1 VAASAPP
8 RPPAEAAPGLQII
21 LFTDMSGST
30 ALTSRL
36 GDAAAQE
43 VLRTHDAIVRDALRR
58 HGGTEIKHTGDGI
71 MAAFP
76 SASGAIECAI
86 AVQQALAAHNE
97 RHRDAAIRVRIGLNA
112 GEPVAEGQD
121 LFGSAVQAA
130 ARITA
135 HARPGQILVADVVR
149 QLAAGKG
156 FNFSNRG
163 RATLKGF
170 PHRFRL
176 HEVRWA
182 E

>member
-1 VAASAPP
+1 MISVGTLSS
-8 RPPAEAAPGLQII
+8 
-21 LFTDMSGST
+21 TSGWAT
-30 ALTSRL
+30 
-36 GDAAAQE
+36 
-43 VLRTHDAIVRDALRR
+43 
-58 HGGTEIKHTGDGI
+58 HTGGN
-71 MAAFP
+71 AR
-76 SASGAIECAI
+76 ASP
-86 AVQQALAAHNE
+86 
-97 RHRDAAIRVRIGLNA
+97 DATIRVRIGLNA

-135 HARPGQILVADVVR
+135 HARSGQILVADVVR

-156 FNFSNRG
+156 FAFVNRG

>member
-1 VAASAPP
+1 M
-8 RPPAEAAPGLQII
+8 QK
-21 LFTDMSGST
+21 
-30 ALTSRL
+30 
-36 GDAAAQE
+36 
-43 VLRTHDAIVRDALRR
+43 AI
-58 HGGTEIKHTGDGI
+58 
-71 MAAFP
+71 
-76 SASGAIECAI
+76 
-86 AVQQALAAHNE
+86 AAHNADE
-97 RHRDAAIRVRIGLNA
+97 PDGAIRVRIGLNA

-135 HARPGQILVADVVR
+135 YARPGQILVADVVR

-156 FNFSNRG
+156 FAFSNRG
-163 RATLKGF
+163 RVALKGF